1 MMKKIISIFVLCLV
15 LVSGFAPSLVFS
27 ATNETEKKDQENIF
41 YFFKNVYGF
50 SDFKS
55 NYKKIDIVA
64 PQIYE
69 VGYDLKVSAPKDKKL
84 IREAKKR
91 KVETMPLLVQK
102 SFDKV
107 LMSDILLNEKA
118 QDEIIDFMI
127 KEAKTWNYSGWQ
139 FDFENINH
147 LDREMYV
154 DFVAKTYERLKA
166 ENLKFSV
173 AVIVRAN
180 DYDPN
185 SKNQDWSSAYDYK
198 ELSKN
203 SDFLSLMTYDDPHS
217 VGPVASIPYVEK
229 ILNYMTTQA
238 PTEKMSLGI
247 PLYCWHWQDGSR
259 IGSTTYNLATKMH
272 RKGKEREKGFDKNLG
287 AEYFRY
293 TSKGVENEIWCDS
306 DESVKAK
313 KEIVQK
319 YGLRGFSAW
328 ALGQGDKSAWK
339 VL

>member
-1 MMKKIISIFVLCLV
+1 MKKLTSKIIGGLILGVFILPINT
-15 LVSGFAPSLVFS
+15 FA
-27 ATNETEKKDQENIF
+27 ATNSSQENIF
-41 YFFKNVYGF
+41 YFFKNVYGY

-69 VGYDLKVSAPKDKKL
+69 VGYDLKVSAPKEKKL
-84 IREAKKR
+84 IREAKR
-91 KVETMPLLVQK
+91 KKVATMPLLVQK

-107 LMSDILLNEKA
+107 LMSDILLNQKA
-118 QDEIIDFMI
+118 QDEIIQYMVD
-127 KEAKTWNYSGWQ
+127 EAEEWGYVGWQ

-147 LDREMYV
+147 LDREMYNA
-154 DFVAKTYERLKA
+154 FVAKTYARMKA

-173 AVIVRAN
+173 AVIVRDN

-198 ELSKN
+198 ELAKH
-203 SDFLSLMTYDDPHS
+203 SDFLSLMTYDDPRS
-217 VGPVASIPYVEK
+217 EGPVASIPYVER
-229 ILNYMTTQA
+229 ILKYMTTQA
-238 PTEKMSLGI
+238 PAEKMSLGI
-247 PLYCWHWQDGSR
+247 PLYCWHWQDDVR
-259 IGSTTYNLATKMH
+259 IGSTTYNLATKYH
-272 RKGKEREKGFDKNLG
+272 RKGKDREKGFDEKFG

-313 KEIVQK
+313 QEIVDK